1 MPKLHVIQ
9 GAGFAALLIVLILC
23 LETKAALGA
32 FHSAPDALTG
42 LQLSAMS
49 LTCALIAFFGFG
61 LAGRL
66 KDDERPAVRGRA
78 KAARFVALA
87 FLFVPIT
94 FLGSA
99 LKADRLSQE
108 WEAYRASPAY
118 QADVAL
124 SQDMLS
130 DRYERE
136 AARSRLIQ
144 PTSANLDILD
154 GEFLLAAVLQFLLIF
169 ASDAL
174 RVPAPITP
182 EEVKHWRSV
191 AAGKKAAITRKRNAA
206 KRKQRKPFLRVVGGK
221 S

>member
-9 GAGFAALLIVLILC
+9 GAGFAVLLIVLILC
-23 LETKAALGA
+23 LETKAAMGA
-32 FHSAPDALTG
+32 FHSAPDTLTG

-66 KDDERPAVRGRA
+66 RDDERPNVRARA

-87 FLFVPIT
+87 FLFVPIV

-99 LKADRLSQE
+99 LKADRLTQQ

-118 QADVAL
+118 EADVAL
-124 SQDMLS
+124 SQDWMA

-136 AARSRLIQ
+136 AATRRLIQ
-144 PTSANLDILD
+144 PTSANLDPAD
-154 GEFLLAAVLQFLLIF
+154 GEFWLAACLQFLLIF

-174 RVPAPITP
+174 RVPAPITQ
-182 EEVKHWRSV
+182 EERLALMYKMRGQK
-191 AAGKKAAITRKRNAA
+191 AAATRRRRKQAKEAKKGFRLLSGGKK
-206 KRKQRKPFLRVVGGK
+206 
-221 S
+221 